1 MRGTMDIFAIRDR
14 KTAYI
19 CFTKDSP
26 NFESFERWFVQNLLV
41 DSKTIFSMFPEDYDI
56 YKLCDYDP
64 SSMVVTA
71 PKGPKLYGS
80 VSDLF
85 DKFHL
90 ARPSLAQSSDEA

>member
-1 MRGTMDIFAIRDR
+1 MDIFAIRDR

-19 CFTKDSP
+19 CFVKEAV
-26 NFESFERWFVQNLLV
+26 NFESFARWFAQNLLME
-41 DSKTIFSMFPEDYDI
+41 SKTLFGMFPEDYDI

-64 SSMVVTA
+64 SSMVVSA
-71 PKGPKLYGS
+71 QKGPKLYGS

-90 ARPSLAQSSDEA
+90 ARSNLARSSDEA